1 VVSRAPARGAH
12 RTRRAAA
19 LAGLAVA
26 LPALAGCGLV
36 GGDESAGDSGGGV
49 PAVQLADDGT
59 VADSVASV
67 SRPIGDYEV
76 TVDVLRLHRFE
87 EATRLELAIT
97 PRSRGGDRAFNRN
110 FFSANGYSGQ
120 ADGIYLLDTANLKQY
135 PVLRVS
141 DEECVCSSVP
151 EDFELGKATVL
162 FADFP
167 AAPED
172 VSELTVVLPR
182 TGPLAGVEVTS

>member
-1 VVSRAPARGAH
+1 MADQAPDARTY
-12 RTRRAAA
+12 RLRRLAAVT
-19 LAGLAVA
+19 GLALA
-26 LPALAGCGLV
+26 LPALAGCSLV
-36 GGDESAGDSGGGV
+36 GGGDEGSGGSGSV
-49 PAVQLADDGT
+49 PAVELAEDGT
-59 VADSVASV
+59 VADSVATV
-67 SRPIGDYEV
+67 SRPIGDYDV
-76 TVDVLRLHRFE
+76 TVDVLRLHRFD

-97 PRSRGGDRAFNRN
+97 PRSRGADRPFNRN

-141 DEECVCSSVP
+141 DEECVCSAVAD
-151 EDFELGKATVL
+151 DFELGKATVL

-167 AAPED
+167 AVPED
-172 VSELTVVLPR
+172 VSDLTVVLPR